1 MQYYLLIAAF
11 ALLASTCEA
20 GTNVYVGQRDATQS
34 LSMNEINHSGW
45 DHLLSKY
52 VDDAGGVDYRAWK
65 SSSVDRQDL
74 TVYLNHL
81 SNARTELAAT
91 QQAKLAFWI
100 NAYNAVTIDG
110 ILREYP
116 TSSIRNHTAK
126 IFGYNVWDDLQL
138 FVGGKPYSLNQIEHE
153 ILRKMN
159 EPRIHFAIVCASKG
173 CPRLLREAY
182 TADKLDNQLST
193 NAKHFFAQKLN
204 FAVAGNTITLSSI
217 LDWFNADFG
226 DTDEK
231 LLGRIYQWLP
241 VSQQQSI
248 RGKAFTIRYAEYD
261 WSINEQSASN

>member
-1 MQYYLLIAAF
+1 MF
-11 ALLASTCEA
+11 ATVCEA
-20 GTNVYVGQRDATQS
+20 GTNVYVGHPDAAQS
-34 LSMNEINHSGW
+34 LSMNDVDHSGW

-52 VDDAGGVDYRAWK
+52 VDDAGGVDYQGWK
-65 SSSVDRQDL
+65 SSGVDRQAL
-74 TVYLNHL
+74 TSYLTHL
-81 SNARTELAAT
+81 SSARSSFEAARE
-91 QQAKLAFWI
+91 AKLAFWI

-126 IFGYNVWDDLQL
+126 IFGYNIWDDLQL
-138 FVGGKPYSLNQIEHE
+138 YVGGTPYSLNQIEHE

-159 EPRIHFAIVCASKG
+159 EPRIHFAIVCASKS

-182 TADKLDNQLST
+182 IADRIENQLST
-193 NAKHFFAQKLN
+193 NARHFFAQKSN
-204 FAVAGNTITLSSI
+204 FAVVGNTITLSSI

-241 VSQQQSI
+241 ESQQQSV
-248 RGKAFTIRYAEYD
+248 RGKAFTLRYADYD
-261 WSINEQSASN
+261 WSLNEQSAPN